1 MRRNFM
7 LKITGKIKE
16 NGYEIEYKAAQEEK
30 VYIDIQVDIAR
41 RKEVIEALKKIIE
54 FLEE

>member
-1 MRRNFM
+1 M
-7 LKITGKIKE
+7 LKISGKIKN
-16 NGYEIEYKAAQEEK
+16 NGYEIEYKAAQEGE
-30 VYIDIQVDIAR
+30 VYIDIQVDVEK

>member
-7 LKITGKIKE
+7 LKITGKISE
-16 NGYEIEYKAAQEEK
+16 NGYEIEYKATQEKEA
-30 VYIDIQVDIAR
+30 YIDIQVDIAR
-41 RKEVIEALKKIIE
+41 RKEVIEALKRIIE